1 MGSSMNSKK
10 YPKTQKGKSILKG
23 CPDLQEW
30 CDDTHLRGYQLYNYN
45 KTHPILIR
53 TKADIEQLSSNIWKN
68 KIFARPCPK
77 TPRHGFV
84 DSRVIS
90 SKKELHKLLN
100 QVLKIDSE
108 GEIILTHFIDKA
120 TCNAVFSINGLLSI
134 GPKHD
139 GATAGIK
146 SFSLPVK
153 PEKFWKKFPD
163 LVSNSGLQKKDN
175 IFVEGVF
182 TKPSK
187 AESSYDPVKNNG
199 LHITQVRGGPP
210 VKAITDYIPQ
220 AMIVKHIIKPN
231 NDLVAWET
239 EVKKLKPGTVVYA
252 KGHTLASHAA
262 IHCVLNKVPF
272 ITSFLP
278 KINQTLSPI
287 QEKKINLNYRQFRLG
302 VSLALSSTHDITRV
316 FHVSAAI
323 LHNWA
328 YIKNSEHASWLL
340 GMAAGYL
347 CKVMCAINLGE
358 YRHFCN
364 STNNS
369 SYTRRNSLYTKVIT
383 SNKLNLHMK
392 KMPNALK
399 TFSSERK
406 YKPAFGG
413 PRWAK
418 SSKYNIL
425 IWNAIAKINYYG
437 LTEARAN
444 KLVSL
449 INKSIN
455 LVHNNGWLF
464 NKVSS
469 EFCLDYLAEYSGL
482 SAFQLSDSLYNFY
495 INLRKVK
502 RLKSLTPIK
511 I

>member
-1 MGSSMNSKK
+1 MDSKK
-10 YPKTQKGKSILKG
+10 YSKTQKGKSILKG
-23 CPDLQEW
+23 CPELEVW
-30 CDDTHLRGYQLYNYN
+30 CNNTHLRGYQPYNIN
-45 KTHPILIR
+45 KIHPILI
-53 TKADIEQLSSNIWKN
+53 KSKDDIKKLSSNIWKN

-84 DSRVIS
+84 ESRVVS
-90 SKKELHKLLN
+90 SKKELYNLLN
-100 QVLKIDSE
+100 EVLKADSH
-108 GEIILTHFIDKA
+108 GEIILTNFIDKA
-120 TCNAVFSINGLLSI
+120 VCNAVFSINGLLSI
-134 GPKHD
+134 GPKHY
-139 GATAGIK
+139 GATAGVN
-146 SFSLPVK
+146 SFSIPVK
-153 PEKFWKKFPD
+153 PEKFWKKFPN

-187 AESSYDPVKNNG
+187 YKYFHDPVQDNG

-210 VKAITDYIPQ
+210 VKAITDYIPKS
-220 AMIVKHIIKPN
+220 ITVKHIVKPN
-231 NDLVAWET
+231 NDLVAWES
-239 EVKKLKPGTVVYA
+239 EVKKFKPGTVVYA

-272 ITSFLP
+272 ITSFVPL
-278 KINQTLSPI
+278 IDQNLTPI
-287 QEKKINLNYRQFRLG
+287 LDKKSNLNYRQFRMG
-302 VSLALSSTHDITRV
+302 VSLALSSAYDIRRM
-316 FHVSAAI
+316 FHVSVTV

-364 STNNS
+364 N
-369 SYTRRNSLYTKVIT
+369 SYTRRSYVYEKVIT
-383 SNKLNLHMK
+383 SNKLSTHMK
-392 KMPNALK
+392 KMPEAVK
-399 TFSSERK
+399 TFTRQRK

-418 SSKYNIL
+418 SATYNIL
-425 IWNAIAKINYYG
+425 IWNAIAKINNYG
-437 LTEARAN
+437 LTETRVN

-464 NKVSS
+464 NKISG
-469 EFCLDYLAEYSGL
+469 EYCLDILSEYSGL
-482 SAFQLSDSLYNFY
+482 SAFQLSDSFY
-495 INLRKVK
+495 EFHTNLKKVK
-502 RLKSLTPIK
+502 RLKNLAPIK